1 MIAATALCAC
11 GDRAGSVTVDTARLA
26 LIEKLTPGQYTAL
39 KKLYVAAL
47 PLDTFDGSHA
57 RPRLAA
63 LKVASEPFV
72 AACSELDSGDPLLG
86 PSRAQCQQAATFLV
100 ASDPSACTH
109 DLLAL
114 LLAPGGR
121 ESENCQRAFTNYPAS
136 LDKVVESSR
145 VADRAVRATHLPRAC
160 KRALVTTKPFY
171 LQARNY
177 DLAVRMLVR
186 ALGPGARADDA
197 HAALGT
203 RARHR
208 RDTGPTAQQQ
218 LDQLRRHCH

>member
-39 KKLYVAAL
+39 KKLYVAAR

-63 LKVASEPFV
+63 LKVASKPFV

-109 DLLAL
+109 H

-121 ESENCQRAFTNYPAS
+121 ESENCQRAFTNYRAA
-136 LDKVVESSR
+136 LDKVVASSR

-160 KRALVTTKPFY
+160 KRALVTTKQFY

-186 ALGPGARADDA
+186 ALGPDARADA
-197 HAALGT
+197 HAALGPL
-203 RARHR
+203 ARHR